1 MNNPEEQAGF
11 LSYILKTDY
20 RFLQERD
27 LGFDLYNSGWCGLA
41 VFVLAIITTTI
52 FFLAIFNV
60 IPLRRHITLLLPGPG
75 CLALAIGLL
84 GTWLNYRGLDDG
96 GGTLFSEAG
105 GAVPV
110 SIGQQAAIVILPLG
124 AGIVTLLISVSGYL
138 YLLTFW
144 ASALLRTQTEKK
156 DRKKSAKA
164 DVRKPAKK

>member
-1 MNNPEEQAGF
+1 M
-11 LSYILKTDY
+11 
-20 RFLQERD
+20 
-27 LGFDLYNSGWCGLA
+27 
-41 VFVLAIITTTI
+41 
-52 FFLAIFNV
+52 
-60 IPLRRHITLLLPGPG
+60 
-75 CLALAIGLL
+75 
-84 GTWLNYRGLDDG
+84 
-96 GGTLFSEAG
+96 
-105 GAVPV
+105 